1 MTKSELVNYIAE
13 NTGMKKTEA
22 NTVLSIIG
30 KAVQK
35 TIDEHSSVTLPG
47 IGTFSFDVAESRM
60 GRIPQDEDPA
70 REFEGKLGKRMT
82 VNDPQSNMEL
92 LHNALFVKDHEAMI
106 RDFEHVEDLR
116 SWTRQMLMAFGCI
129 DEREWSRME
138 DDDYFDEM
146 LWAYFQSLRAT
157 DGIKGFIAFTYMKLI
172 GMADLQN
179 KLKAYEDAEQAG
191 EFEWKK

>member
-1 MTKSELVNYIAE
+1 MSVYDFK
-13 NTGMKKTEA
+13 TGEEM
-22 NTVLSIIG
+22 
-30 KAVQK
+30 
-35 TIDEHSSVTLPG
+35 
-47 IGTFSFDVAESRM
+47 
-60 GRIPQDEDPA
+60 RIPQDEDPA